1 MPSKPF
7 PYCSW
12 EVGEFIII
20 SESEWDLISLVIG
33 MTANSA
39 QRLQIFPRVY
49 SSSVIVD
56 FIAHD

>member
-1 MPSKPF
+1 M
-7 PYCSW
+7 
-12 EVGEFIII
+12 I

-39 QRLQIFPRVY
+39 QRLQTFPRVY